1 MNGRMGDWVRGRRRN
16 REPQRLGM
24 GESERRRL
32 GDGETKKQKTSET
45 G

>member
-1 MNGRMGDWVRGRRRN
+1 VRGRRRN

-32 GDGETKKQKTSET
+32 GDKKLTKKAGLT
-45 G
+45 GK